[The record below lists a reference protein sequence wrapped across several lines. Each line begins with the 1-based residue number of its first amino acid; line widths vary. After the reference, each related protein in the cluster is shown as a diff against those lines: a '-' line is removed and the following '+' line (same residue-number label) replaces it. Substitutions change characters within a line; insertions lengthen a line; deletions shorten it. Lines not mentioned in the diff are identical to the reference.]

1 MHDCDV
7 KYLYNL
13 WELPVNN
20 TKKIALAAAILC
32 SAGTALAQDSADVI
46 NPSWYI
52 APTVVGIKP
61 DHDFGTSKKD
71 WGGGLK
77 FGKAVHP
84 LWDIQ
89 IGATHARVEDN
100 GFDYHQTL
108 VGIDSLLMLSRKTV
122 RPYLLL
128 GLGAE
133 KDHESNPFRNASGWS
148 PYYQAGVGLQVSVNE
163 QWSVQADLRQVRS
176 HLRDDDKFGFSRANT
191 KYATIG
197 LNYAFN
203 PPPQPAPAPAPAPT
217 PVVETPPAPV
227 TPPPPPPPP
236 PARFEKVT
244 LSASE
249 LFGFDSATLTMP
261 QPKLDD
267 IAAAL
272 QADPSI
278 TDVDV
283 IGYTDRLGSPKYNL
297 KLSER
302 RANAVRTYLIGKGV
316 AANRLK
322 AHGKG
327 EQNPVVT
334 DCHQKKRKELIE
346 CLAPNRRVEVEPI
359 TIERRVQ

>member
-1 MHDCDV
+1 
-7 KYLYNL
+7 
-13 WELPVNN
+13 VNN

-32 SAGTALAQDSADVI
+32 SAGSALAQVSATDI
-46 NPSWYI
+46 NPSWYV
-52 APTVVGIKP
+52 APTVVWMKP
-61 DHDFGTSKKD
+61 DRDFLVSKKD

-89 IGATHARVEDN
+89 IGATHARAEEN

-108 VGIDSLLMLSRKTV
+108 VGADALLMLSRKTF
-122 RPYLLL
+122 RPYLLI
-128 GLGAE
+128 GIGAE
-133 KDHESNPFRNASGWS
+133 RDKVSNPIRNVSGWS
-148 PYYQAGVGLQVSVNE
+148 PYYQAGVGFQVSMNE
-163 QWSVQADLRQVRS
+163 QWSLQADVRNARS
-176 HLRDDDKFGFSRANT
+176 HLRDDDEFGFSRANT
-191 KYATIG
+191 KYATVS

-203 PPPQPAPAPAPAPT
+203 PPPRPAPAPAPAP
-217 PVVETPPAPV
+217 VVQPPPPAPV
-227 TPPPPPPPP
+227 APPPPPPPP

-278 TDVDV
+278 TDVD
-283 IGYTDRLGSPKYNL
+283 INGYTDRLGSPKYNQ

-302 RANAVRTYLIGKGV
+302 RANAVREYLIGKGV
-316 AANRLK
+316 DGKRLK
-322 AHGKG
+322 AYGKG

-334 DCHQKKRKELIE
+334 DCNQKKRKELIE